1 MEMDLQSPA
10 PANGSGGFIMD
21 GTTEGFAVDVVQA
34 SMDGPVLVDFWADW
48 CGPCK
53 QLTPVLEKVVTQ
65 AAGAIKLVKINADQ
79 NQQLAQHM
87 RVQSLPTVMAFKNG
101 QAVDGF
107 MGALP
112 ESEVKKF
119 IEKQIGGGM
128 APSPVEQML
137 EQADATL
144 EAGDAEM
151 ASQMYQQILQAEETN
166 PLAFAGLIRA
176 LVALGDLDSAK
187 QVGEAAPADA
197 KSPELDS
204 AKAALELALQAA
216 DAGDTAEL
224 EAAITANPKD
234 HQARFD
240 LSAAL
245 MAKGDQEG
253 AMTQLLESIAIDRTW
268 NEEAAR
274 KQLLTLFEAF
284 GPTHE
289 LTLSGRRRL
298 SSILFS

>member
-10 PANGSGGFIMD
+10 PANGGGNFIID
-21 GTTEGFAVDVVQA
+21 GTTENFAADVVHA

-79 NQQLAQHM
+79 NQQLAQQL

-119 IEKQIGGGM
+119 IEKQIGGGV

-137 EQADATL
+137 EQAAATL
-144 EAGDAEM
+144 EAGEAEM
-151 ASQMYQQILQAEETN
+151 ASQMYQQILQAEDTN

-176 LVALGDLDSAK
+176 LVALGDLESAK
-187 QVGEAAPADA
+187 QVGEAAPTDA
-197 KSPELDS
+197 KSAELDS

-216 DAGDTAEL
+216 DAGDTGEL
-224 EAAITANPKD
+224 EAAIAANPKD

>member
-1 MEMDLQSPA
+1 MEMDLQNPA
-10 PANGSGGFIMD
+10 PANGGGSFIID
-21 GTTEGFAVDVVQA
+21 GTTENFAADVVHA
-34 SMDGPVLVDFWADW
+34 SMEGPVLVDFWADW

-79 NQQLAQHM
+79 NQQLAQQL

-119 IEKQIGGGM
+119 IEKQIGGGV

-137 EQADATL
+137 EQAAATL

-151 ASQMYQQILQAEETN
+151 ASQMYQQILQAEDTN
-166 PLAFAGLIRA
+166 PLAFAGLMRA
-176 LVALGDLDSAK
+176 LVALGDLDSAS
-187 QVGEAAPADA
+187 QVAEAAPADA

-204 AKAALELALQAA
+204 AKAALELALQAV
-216 DAGDTAEL
+216 DAGDTGEL
-224 EAAITANPKD
+224 EAAIAANPKD

-253 AMTQLLESIAIDRTW
+253 AMTQLLESIALDRTW
-268 NEEAAR
+268 NDEAAR

>member
-10 PANGSGGFIMD
+10 PANGSGGFIID
-21 GTTEGFAVDVVQA
+21 GNTEDFAVNVVQA
-34 SMDGPVLVDFWADW
+34 SMEGPVLVDFWADW

-53 QLTPVLEKVVTQ
+53 QLTPILEKVVTQ

-79 NQQLAQHM
+79 NQQLAQQL
-87 RVQSLPTVMAFKNG
+87 RIQSLPTVMAFKNG

-119 IEKQIGGGM
+119 IEKHIGGGV

-137 EQADATL
+137 EQAAATL

-151 ASQMYQQILQAEETN
+151 ASQMYQQILQAEDTN
-166 PLAFAGLIRA
+166 PEAFAGLIRA
-176 LVALGDLDSAK
+176 LVALGDLESAQ
-187 QVGEAAPADA
+187 QVSEAAPEDA
-197 KSPELDS
+197 KSAELDS
-204 AKAALELALQAA
+204 ARAALELALQAA
-216 DAGDTAEL
+216 DAGDTGEL

-268 NEEAAR
+268 NDEAAR